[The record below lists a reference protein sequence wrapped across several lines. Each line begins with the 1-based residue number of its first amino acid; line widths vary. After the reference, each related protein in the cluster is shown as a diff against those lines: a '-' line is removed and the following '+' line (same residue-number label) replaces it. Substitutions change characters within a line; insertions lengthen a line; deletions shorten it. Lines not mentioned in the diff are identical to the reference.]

1 MSVYQSYRKQQVQGA
16 TPIGLVLLTYEALT
30 QSLVGTRDA
39 IESGDFQAR
48 FEESTRAMRALLE
61 LVSTLDHEQGG
72 EIAGNLGSLYAYM
85 YSRLMQEQAGD
96 LKGAVDEVLEL
107 VQTLREGWQGLAQ
120 NLDEQERSNRS
131 SYQAAVA

>member
-1 MSVYQSYRKQQVQGA
+1 MRGYQSYRKQQVQGA

-39 IESGDFQAR
+39 IESGNFQMR
-48 FEESTRAMRALLE
+48 VEESTRAMRALLE
-61 LVSTLDHEQGG
+61 LLSTLDYEQGG

-96 LKGAVDEVLEL
+96 LKGAVEEVLGL
-107 VQTLREGWQGLAQ
+107 VQTLSEGWRGLAQ
-120 NLDEQERSNRS
+120 KLDEQERSNHS